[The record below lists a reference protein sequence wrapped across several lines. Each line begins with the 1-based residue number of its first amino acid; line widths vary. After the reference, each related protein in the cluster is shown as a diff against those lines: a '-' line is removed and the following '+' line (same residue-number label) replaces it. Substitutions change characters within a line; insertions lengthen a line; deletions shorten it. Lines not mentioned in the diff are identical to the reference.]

1 MPIGFTLH
9 PPLANWK
16 GLAMNDN
23 LGLALTGANDASLGA
38 YQQAQ
43 DQLKCLVG
51 DPVAAI
57 DQAIA
62 ASPEMVMAWALKAWL
77 YLLGTE
83 PAGPAVALECCEA
96 AARLPM
102 NERERR
108 HIEAARQ
115 LANGHWHRAGLA
127 LEDLAIDEPRD
138 LLALQSGHQIDFF
151 TGDSRMLRDRIAR
164 ALPAWQRGM
173 YGFHAVEG
181 MYAFGLEETGDYSAA
196 EKHGRAAVELEP
208 RDCWAWHAVAHV
220 HEMRNQPASGV
231 EWLEP
236 NSALWAEGSFF
247 AVHNWWHLAL
257 FHLEL
262 GEVEEV
268 LRLYDRAIGGPGSS
282 VVLDMLDASSMLWRL
297 QLRGLDV
304 GERWQPL
311 ADRWHA
317 VLVPGRYAFNDV
329 HAMMAFACAGRAADQ
344 RAVLEAQRE
353 AVARDDDNALFT
365 REAGAPA
372 TLAIQAFAAGDYGR
386 SAQLLRPIR
395 SRASRFGGSH
405 AQRDV
410 IDLTLI
416 EAAVRSGQDAL
427 ASALSFERVCMR
439 PHSPALRPKA

>member
-1 MPIGFTLH
+1 
-9 PPLANWK
+9 
-16 GLAMNDN
+16 MNDN
-23 LGLALTGANDASLGA
+23 LGLALTGANDASLAA

-57 DQAIA
+57 ERAIA
-62 ASPEMVMAWALKAWL
+62 ASPEMTMAWVFKAWL

-83 PAGPAVALECCEA
+83 PSGPAVALACCEA
-96 AARLPM
+96 AARLPA

-108 HIEAARQ
+108 HIEAASL
-115 LANGHWHRAGLA
+115 LAQGHWYQAGLA
-127 LEDLAIDEPRD
+127 LEDLTIDAPRD
-138 LLALQSGHQIDFF
+138 LLALQAGHQIDFF

-173 YGFHAVEG
+173 YGFHAVQG
-181 MYAFGLEETGDYSAA
+181 MYAFGLEETGDYAAA
-196 EKHGRAAVELEP
+196 ERHGRAAVELEP

-220 HEMRNQPASGV
+220 QEMKNQPAAGI
-231 EWLEP
+231 EWLKP
-236 NSALWAEGSFF
+236 NSAMWSEDSFF

-257 FHLEL
+257 YHLEL

-268 LRLYDRAIGGPGSS
+268 LRVYDEVIGGPGSS

-297 QLRGLDV
+297 QLRGVDV

-317 VLVPGRYAFNDV
+317 ALVPGLYAFNDM
-329 HAMMAFACAGRAADQ
+329 HAMMAFAAAGRAADQ
-344 RAVLEAQRE
+344 QAVLDAQRE
-353 AVARDDDNALFT
+353 AVARVDDNALFT
-365 REAGAPA
+365 RQIGAAA
-372 TLAIQAFAAGDYGR
+372 TLAAQAFAAGDYTR
-386 SAQLLRPIR
+386 SVQLLRPIR
-395 SRASRFGGSH
+395 SRANRIGGSH

-410 IDLTLI
+410 IDLTLL

-427 ASALSFERVCMR
+427 ASALAFERQCMR
-439 PHSPALRPKA
+439 PHSATHPGPTGSS